1 MPIPFNE
8 LKRNL
13 KKDASELT
21 NLKIALLGD
30 TATQFLAVAIRGM
43 GYVRGYHIELF
54 EAEFNQI
61 EQQVMDLSSDLYH
74 FDALYTIVF
83 QSTHKLLE
91 KFALMSPDQ
100 QANLAEERLSFIRI
114 LCTSISGRII
124 YYNYPEID
132 DTVFGNY
139 ANKISI
145 SFLYQLRKLNFEL
158 MNLAQENPNLF
169 ICDIAG
175 LQNKV
180 GRDAMFDRSI
190 YDTTEMVLSIE

>member
-124 YYNYPEID
+124 YSNYPEID
-132 DTVFGNY
+132 YPVFGNY
-139 ANKISI
+139 AN
-145 SFLYQLRKLNFEL
+145 
-158 MNLAQENPNLF
+158 
-169 ICDIAG
+169 
-175 LQNKV
+175 
-180 GRDAMFDRSI
+180 
-190 YDTTEMVLSIE
+190 

>member
-1 MPIPFNE
+1 M
-8 LKRNL
+8 
-13 KKDASELT
+13 
-21 NLKIALLGD
+21 GD

-132 DTVFGNY
+132 DTV
-139 ANKISI
+139 
-145 SFLYQLRKLNFEL
+145 NFEL

-175 LQNKV
+175 LQNKF
-180 GRDAMFDRSI
+180 GRDAMFDSSI
-190 YDTTEMVLSIE
+190 YVTTEMVLSIDCLPYVASRTMDIICAAE